1 MKQVPNLDDI
11 LAAAKRISPYAHK
24 TPVLTCSA
32 IDEMA
37 HTNIYFKCENF
48 QKVGAFKFRGAC
60 NTVFSLSDE
69 KAERGVGTHSSG
81 NHAAAVA
88 LAAKLRGIKAHVVMP
103 ENAPEIKRKQ

>member
-24 TPVLTCSA
+24 TPVLTCST

-37 HTNIYFKCENF
+37 NTNIYFKCENF

-60 NTVFSLSDE
+60 NTCLLYTSD
-69 KAERGVGTHSSG
+69 
-81 NHAAAVA
+81 AAD
-88 LAAKLRGIKAHVVMP
+88 
-103 ENAPEIKRKQ
+103 E

>member
-48 QKVGAFKFRGAC
+48 SESWRLQISWCV
-60 NTVFSLSDE
+60 
-69 KAERGVGTHSSG
+69 
-81 NHAAAVA
+81 
-88 LAAKLRGIKAHVVMP
+88 
-103 ENAPEIKRKQ
+103 